1 MYPLLFKKRLLR
13 TGFRWCVTFGCKPE
27 DLGAQFKVDLTGK
40 IKSVTLV
47 TNEPAVNSLRYVFT
61 YDGEGNQTGYE
72 LTDSAKATTTTALYS
87 RDSTGRYSSQTA
99 SGFIMKSG
107 CTASAPRNILR

>member
-1 MYPLLFKKRLLR
+1 VILTDPLLFKKNACFVLVFVGVL
-13 TGFRWCVTFGCKPE
+13 TFGCKPE

-61 YDGEGNQTGYE
+61 YDEEGNQTGYE
-72 LTDSAKATTTTALYS
+72 LTDSAKATTITALYS

-99 SGFIMKSG
+99 
-107 CTASAPRNILR
+107 PVL